1 MPLRIVISAGEVSG
15 DRHLAK
21 VVAALKAAY
30 PDCQIRGMAG
40 PECERAGAELLVDC
54 YRTGS
59 TMGFAE
65 IVRSLSKIFSSFK
78 TISKFIREWRPDLV
92 VLVDYP
98 DFNLRLAKV
107 AHQAGVKVLYY
118 IPPKVWAWRSGR
130 VEQIKAS
137 IDRVVAIF
145 PFEREFYAR
154 RGYGRVTYVGNPLGD
169 RISDSSSERLNRL
182 LLLPGSRKFEV
193 ERILPPMLRVFE
205 RVRKTRPGLEA
216 RVVVAPNMNIDTL
229 KAAVA
234 STVGSDTFAA
244 VSWTHGDSIEEMKA
258 ARAGILKS
266 GTCNLEGA
274 VAGLPFVSVYSGS
287 IVSKVITSALV
298 RLKEYSPV
306 NIMRPHTVREVFG
319 VKIDEGA
326 LEREVV
332 RILDEGGERDAIVAG
347 IAEVRSSLLSFD
359 AQEGMDHC
367 ATVSERVA
375 HVISSMAREGK
386 TSTGEVRQGAENA

>member
-1 MPLRIVISAGEVSG
+1 MSLRIVISAGEVSG

-21 VVAALKAAY
+21 VVGALKAAY
-30 PDCQIRGMAG
+30 PDCEIRGMAG
-40 PECERAGAELLVDC
+40 PECEQAGAELLVDC

-65 IVRSLSKIFSSFK
+65 IVRSLSKIFASFK
-78 TISKFIREWRPDLV
+78 TISTLIREWRPDLV

-130 VEQIKAS
+130 VAQIKS
-137 IDRVVAIF
+137 FIDRVAAIF
-145 PFEREFYAR
+145 PFERNFYAGH
-154 RGYGRVTYVGNPLGD
+154 GYQSVTYVGNPLGD
-169 RISDSSSERLNRL
+169 QIRDTAPERCNRL

-205 RVRKTRPGLEA
+205 RVRRTRSGLEA
-216 RVVVAPNMNIDTL
+216 RVVAAPNMNLENL
-229 KAAVA
+229 KASVM
-234 STVGSDTFAA
+234 STVAPETLAA
-244 VSWTHGDSIEEMKA
+244 VSWTHGDSIEEMKV

-274 VAGLPFVSVYSGS
+274 IAGLPFVSVYSGS
-287 IVSKVITSALV
+287 MITKMITSALV
-298 RLKEYSPV
+298 RIKEYSPV
-306 NIMRPHTVREVFG
+306 NIMRPRTVPEVFG
-319 VKIDEGA
+319 VTIDEEA

-332 RILDEGGERDAIVAG
+332 KILDNGDGRDSMIAG
-347 IAEVRSSLLSFD
+347 LAEVKRSLQSFD
-359 AQEGMDHC
+359 PQDGMEHC
-367 ATVSERVA
+367 ATVAERVA
-375 HVISSMAREGK
+375 HLISSMAREGR
-386 TSTGEVRQGAENA
+386 SSNGEERQGAENG